1 MSPHAPL
8 DQRCFLSIQGSCLK
22 WRWEGQRPRRKPHC
36 QSFWPEKTDWAQ
48 RGTEFTKL
56 LHFLHVAYIM
66 GGEEVPYQ
74 TPRRCPKSWQVC
86 CGHLCG
92 QWLGNEAMYQ
102 TRRPGCLALTLVKG
116 GATEASVGVGFCNSF
131 EHPRESE
138 KLRKACQNF
147 LRIFVCIWQR

>member
-1 MSPHAPL
+1 MEMGRAET
-8 DQRCFLSIQGSCLK
+8 Q
-22 WRWEGQRPRRKPHC
+22 
-36 QSFWPEKTDWAQ
+36 EKTPLSELLAREDRLGPERDRVHQ
-48 RGTEFTKL
+48 VL